1 MQSEGGS
8 QYSWSTVVGVVVV
21 GVVVVVVVFSSFI
34 ISHFTDLFFRCVVSM
49 IFADAIS

>member
-8 QYSWSTVVGVVVV
+8 QYSWSTVVG
-21 GVVVVVVVFSSFI
+21 VVVVVFSSFI